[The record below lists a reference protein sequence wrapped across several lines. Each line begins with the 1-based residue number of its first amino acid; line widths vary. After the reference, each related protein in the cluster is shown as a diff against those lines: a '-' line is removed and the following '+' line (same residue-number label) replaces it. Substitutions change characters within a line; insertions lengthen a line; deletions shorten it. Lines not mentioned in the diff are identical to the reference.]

1 MQETHISV
9 LHPSI
14 MFLSLHEK
22 QLWMANVCWLFFLLA
37 LQNTN
42 LSTIYSFISYLFV
55 PRTYIFIF
63 LMYSKQHIIVFF
75 LILLNACLY
84 LVYCLIVVFYQQTA
98 FIYLKIGI
106 FSLILICDFT
116 TNQQNIHR
124 KKDEFYPQLERH
136 LQPIAA
142 ACERCKQQ
150 SLYSNAMSWDAPG
163 LQSWGNPPR
172 LPALQQRS
180 FRGPVHP
187 SGDYY

>member
-1 MQETHISV
+1 MYAGFFFCWPFRIPTYREFIHSFHIYSYLV
-9 LHPSI
+9 PTY
-14 MFLSLHEK
+14 
-22 QLWMANVCWLFFLLA
+22 LFFKCI
-37 LQNTN
+37 QNNTS
-42 LSTIYSFISYLFV
+42 LC
-55 PRTYIFIF
+55 
-63 LMYSKQHIIVFF
+63 FF